1 MSYVTLR
8 ADRSGVL
15 AMRCAG
21 RLLALLLLALAA
33 AGPATAQEAQ
43 PLYIREALRV
53 AMPEAGA
60 KGLEAI
66 LVRPAGAGKYP
77 LVLMNHG
84 APRKPGDR
92 AGMTP
97 LAFLPQMMEFAR
109 RGWAVAA
116 VMRRG
121 YGDSGGGFAET
132 AGTCQSPDYLASGRS
147 AAKDLRAAIEYLS
160 RRPDIDA
167 TRVMSVGQSAGGFST
182 VALTADPPA
191 GLVAAIS
198 FAGGRGSPKDGEV
211 CAEDRLVDAFAAFGK
226 TSRIPMLWVYADND
240 LFFGPELVQRL
251 HQGFSGA
258 GGDAELVKRPAF
270 GKDGHA
276 LFALGIPLWTPYVDA
291 FLKRHQLLLRDSL
304 LPVPLPNIAMPAG
317 LGQGGRNAFAYYRA
331 AGSHKAFAVSPSGA
345 FGLRIARRT
354 VEEARQGAL
363 ENCAKRA
370 TDCRIVIVDEAAQ
383 QPVP

>member
-1 MSYVTLR
+1 
-8 ADRSGVL
+8 
-15 AMRCAG
+15 MRWTG
-21 RLLALLLLALAA
+21 RIVALLLLALAL
-33 AGPATAQEAQ
+33 AGSAIAQEAK
-43 PLYIREALRV
+43 PLYIREALRI

-60 KGLEAI
+60 KGLEAV
-66 LVRPAGAGKYP
+66 LLRPAAEGKYP
-77 LVLMNHG
+77 LVLINHG
-84 APRKPGDR
+84 APRKPAER

-97 LAFLPQMMEFAR
+97 QTFQPQIMEFAR

-121 YGDSGGGFAET
+121 FGDSGGALAEAT
-132 AGTCQSPDYLASGRS
+132 GPCQNPDYVASGKSS
-147 AAKDLRAAIEYLS
+147 ARDLRAAIEFLG

-167 TRVMSVGQSAGGFST
+167 TRIISVGQSAGGFAT

-198 FAGGRGSPKDGEV
+198 FAGGRGSPRDGEV
-211 CAEDRLVDAFAAFGK
+211 CEEDRLVAAFAAFGK

-240 LFFGPELVQRL
+240 LFFGPKLAQRM
-251 HQGFSGA
+251 HQAFAGA
-258 GGDAELVKRPAF
+258 GGQAELVMHPAF

-276 LFALGIPLWTPYVDA
+276 LFPLGIPLWAPYVDA
-291 FLKRHQLLLRDSL
+291 FLKRRQLVVRDTL

-317 LGQGGRNAFAYYRA
+317 LAEGGRKAFAHYRT
-331 AGSHKAFAVSPSGA
+331 AGPHKAFATSPKGA
-345 FGLRIARRT
+345 FGWRAGRRT

-370 TDCRIVIVDEAAQ
+370 PDCRIVLIDEAAAQ
-383 QPVP
+383 QPAP

>member
-1 MSYVTLR
+1 
-8 ADRSGVL
+8 
-15 AMRCAG
+15 MRWTG
-21 RLLALLLLALAA
+21 RIVASLLLALSLDLALAA
-33 AGPATAQEAQ
+33 PAGAQDAR
-43 PLYIREALRV
+43 PLYIREALRI

-60 KGLEAI
+60 KGLEAV
-66 LVRPAGAGKYP
+66 LVRPAAEGKYP
-77 LVLMNHG
+77 LVLINHG
-84 APRKPGDR
+84 APRKPTDR

-97 LAFLPQMMEFAR
+97 LTFLPQIMEFAR

-121 YGDSGGGFAET
+121 FGDSGGALAEAT
-132 AGTCQSPDYLASGRS
+132 GPCQNPDYVASGRS
-147 AAKDLRAAIEYLS
+147 AARDLRAVIEHLA

-167 TRVMSVGQSAGGFST
+167 QRIISVGQSAGGFAT

-198 FAGGRGSPKDGEV
+198 FAGGRGSPRDGEV
-211 CAEDRLVDAFAAFGK
+211 CAEDRLVAAFAAFGK

-251 HQGFSGA
+251 HQAFAAA
-258 GGDAELVKRPAF
+258 GGQAELIRHPAF

-276 LFALGIPLWTPYVDA
+276 LFAIGIPLWTPYVDA
-291 FLKRHQLLLRDSL
+291 FLKRRQLMLRASL
-304 LPVPLPNIAMPAG
+304 LPIPLPNIAMPAG
-317 LGQGGRNAFAYYRA
+317 LGENGRKAFAHYRT
-331 AGSHKAFAVSPSGA
+331 AGPHKAFAMSPKGA
-345 FGLRIARRT
+345 FGWRAGRRT

-370 TDCRIVIVDEAAQ
+370 PDCRIVIIDEAAQ